1 MSDTIKQQTQ
11 QIEIITADY
20 LRVEKELASVKKLNT
35 DLIDQIEQQK
45 DEILRKDNEYSE
57 LKDEIDK
64 IENQI
69 NQQIMEMNQ
78 KMIKERADARIKET
92 TLQTQISTLKAEL
105 SEMDQKRIK
114 NQGDKERL
122 QERLSIVESE
132 LQLVNE
138 KYTKLKD
145 TVFQTAGFKE

>member
-20 LRVEKELASVKKLNT
+20 HRVEKELASVKKLNS

-78 KMIKERADARIKET
+78 KIIKERADARIKET
-92 TLQTQISTLKAEL
+92 TLQSQISLLKADL

-122 QERLSIVESE
+122 QEKLSIVESE

-145 TVFQTAGFKE
+145 TVF